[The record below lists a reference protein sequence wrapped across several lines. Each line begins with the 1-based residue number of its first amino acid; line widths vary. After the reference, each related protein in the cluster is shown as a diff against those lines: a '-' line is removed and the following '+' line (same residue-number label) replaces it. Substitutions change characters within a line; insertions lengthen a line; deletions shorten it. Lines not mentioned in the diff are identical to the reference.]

1 MFVFTFICKSS
12 RFKCDL
18 RLDCGTWPPSAL
30 DLLTC
35 GKWPDWQS
43 AGRGRWLLV
52 DKSSLKSKATL
63 TNKIMICM
71 LWWLLLFIEMMLDPL
86 WWQKERC
93 EGTVIGQ
100 MLARVDGGGAWGG
113 AIEHRWQWSIR
124 ATDASGKGVAGILP
138 RICLF
143 TCVCACTWQAGRKKV
158 LWDLRYYR
166 DNFLSKTPNPLKNLC
181 PQPIRSIA
189 MFKTIKIAMLG

>member
-1 MFVFTFICKSS
+1 M
-12 RFKCDL
+12 
-18 RLDCGTWPPSAL
+18 AL
-30 DLLTC
+30 GRHQLWTRSLAENDRIGKAQAEEGDSLLINH
-35 GKWPDWQS
+35 
-43 AGRGRWLLV
+43 LLI
-52 DKSSLKSKATL
+52 SKATL
-63 TNKIMICM
+63 TNKIMICL

-100 MLARVDGGGAWGG
+100 MLARVDGRGAWGG

-166 DNFLSKTPNPLKNLC
+166 DNFLSKTPNPLKNLS
-181 PQPIRSIA
+181 PQPIRLMA
-189 MFKTIKIAMLG
+189 MFI